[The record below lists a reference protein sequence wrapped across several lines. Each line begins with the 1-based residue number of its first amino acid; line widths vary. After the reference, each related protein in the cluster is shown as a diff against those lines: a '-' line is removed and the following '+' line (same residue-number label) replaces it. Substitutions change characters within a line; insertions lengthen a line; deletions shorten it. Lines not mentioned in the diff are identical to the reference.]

1 MKEGGALEDA
11 RRKIRICLVI
21 VVAAAVL
28 VGLIYYFTDVRGK
41 SPMSE
46 GTLVRQ
52 TGCQMQVCTSGG
64 NYGIRK

>member
-1 MKEGGALEDA
+1 MEDA

-21 VVAAAVL
+21 VVTAAVII
-28 VGLIYYFTDVRGK
+28 GLIYYFNDVRGK

-52 TGCQMQVCTSGG
+52 TGYQVQACIPGG
-64 NYGIRK
+64 NYGISK